1 MSPFCFKGKEESRSV
16 KDLGSLWYMH
26 NYYKIHVLLYLFKSY
41 FKDFLSWDKAVL
53 HPICW
58 RTSSTTVGE
67 DGEDTGY
74 SGGVGD

>member
-41 FKDFLSWDKAVL
+41 FKDSPAIAL
-53 HPICW
+53 
-58 RTSSTTVGE
+58 E
-67 DGEDTGY
+67 
-74 SGGVGD
+74 